1 MILAEILVTLTEVIL
16 LRLYYLVSPKYLHI
30 SEVSLAYK
38 IGKINSY
45 SDCKPI
51 GGFKH
56 VNLTNFKKK
65 IPKKDRLSIGLYH
78 LPNLQ
83 EIVVTE
89 ATAYII
95 TPHAGTNAKNTFL
108 FVIYLV

>member
-1 MILAEILVTLTEVIL
+1 
-16 LRLYYLVSPKYLHI
+16 VSPKNLHI

-56 VNLTNFKKK
+56 VNLTNFKK

-89 ATAYII
+89 ATA
-95 TPHAGTNAKNTFL
+95 
-108 FVIYLV
+108 